1 MTAGEFFAMLKDIPE
16 NEIASDDEF
25 DDPRAIMADVSTMI
39 SQRR

>member
-1 MTAGEFFAMLKDIPE
+1 MTAGEFFAMLKDIPAS
-16 NEIASDDEF
+16 EIASEDEF